1 MLSGNRKYPSDT
13 SRLRPCRGAQR
24 NNHNCTPS
32 IDDVP
37 SRPSSNIGV
46 CRMRWSRPLINDQSL
61 LNSRNRVRQGRVS
74 KVRQPNTSSPSNGV
88 NSEV

>member
-1 MLSGNRKYPSDT
+1 MLNGSRKYPSDT
-13 SRLRPCRGAQR
+13 SRLRPCKGAQR
-24 NNHNCTPS
+24 NNHNCTPN

-46 CRMRWSRPLINDQSL
+46 CRMRLSRPVINAPSL
-61 LNSRNRVRQGRVS
+61 LTSRNRVRQGRVN
-74 KVRQPNTSSPSNGV
+74 KVRQPNTSSPSSGV